1 MTSPCFKLLTSNMI
15 ISPLGV
21 FKVRVGPEALFLE
34 NAARLFNDFILSKE
48 GQGMLKGM
56 QRNR

>member
-1 MTSPCFKLLTSNMI
+1 
-15 ISPLGV
+15 
-21 FKVRVGPEALFLE
+21 LFLK

-56 QRNR
+56 QRIPVPKDVEPDLPRLFRGFKT